1 MRSWGSSSLANPRGG
16 WHSRKAEEKKIAL
29 PQILSTYVNIASSAL
44 PSSRQAS
51 KPPSKQR
58 HDRERSIKRDQI
70 FQERREQ
77 RLRLF
82 GYVLLKNGEVLS
94 IDDAI
99 ARLRDGLRAEE
110 NPNITGGIGKDDIL
124 DWHAPESY
132 RDVLESVGEID
143 ALQHYPA
150 LGVFPG
156 VVLIDPKLR
165 HRDPAL
171 CRKVESG

>member
-1 MRSWGSSSLANPRGG
+1 MSPAHL
-16 WHSRKAEEKKIAL
+16 WHYHTEDEKDPPTRIQGLTVVPQLFVAL
-29 PQILSTYVNIASSAL
+29 TP
-44 PSSRQAS
+44 PH

-58 HDRERSIKRDQI
+58 HDRERSIKRDRI

-82 GYVLLKNGEVLS
+82 GYVLLRSGEVLS
-94 IDDAI
+94 IDDAL
-99 ARLRDGLRAEE
+99 ARLRDGLRAKE

-124 DWHAPESY
+124 DWHQPESY
-132 RDVLESVGEID
+132 RDVLDSVGEID
-143 ALQHYPA
+143 AVQHYSA
-150 LGVFPG
+150 LGIFPG

-171 CRKVESG
+171 RR